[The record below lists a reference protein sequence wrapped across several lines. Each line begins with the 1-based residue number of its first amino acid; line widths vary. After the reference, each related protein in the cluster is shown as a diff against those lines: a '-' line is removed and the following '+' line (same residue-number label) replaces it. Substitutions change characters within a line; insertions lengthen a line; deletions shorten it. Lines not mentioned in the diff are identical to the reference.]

1 MEHISFFTFR
11 ISTRKYPLM
20 MYEWKTTP
28 SSATF
33 ILSIPKIPEP
43 YWALHQTL
51 SLAKINAFMA
61 KGLICHNLHNSESYS
76 INMNPLAYPF
86 QIGI

>member
-1 MEHISFFTFR
+1 
-11 ISTRKYPLM
+11 

-33 ILSIPKIPEP
+33 ILSIPKIPE
-43 YWALHQTL
+43 HQTL
-51 SLAKINAFMA
+51 SLAKINAFIA